1 MVGFD
6 RTSMRRAAV
15 LIAASGALLAAT
27 GVVAGCRSPWV
38 QAVIVNEQNT
48 PVNVIE
54 VDYPGGSFGVQSIAP
69 HAAFRYRFHLLG
81 TDKVVLTFTDAAR
94 QNRKSTGP
102 ELEKGQAGTLR
113 IEIEPGDQVQWVPAL
128 AAIK

>member
-1 MVGFD
+1 
-6 RTSMRRAAV
+6 MRRAAV

-27 GVVAGCRSPWV
+27 ATVSGCRSPWI
-38 QAVIVNEQNT
+38 QAVIVNDQNT
-48 PVNVIE
+48 PVNIIE

-81 TDKVVLTFTDAAR
+81 TDKVVLTFTDAAE

-113 IEIEPGDQVQWVPAL
+113 IEIEPGDRVQWIPSL